1 MKPGAFMPRPASN
14 SESPG
19 NRLVATEIRL
29 MDLTPEDALRINVL
43 LAGAPKAVRI
53 DESSMTLY
61 ALSDK
66 GEAKV
71 KLNPN
76 CRDEAYLRKVRET
89 LSSQVLGSPG
99 GYPVYLKRWTRMG
112 QARDGIL
119 ESLLLLGEPEAV
131 VAVVNASG
139 ITDELARRAW
149 WVLQSAENAR
159 CMLCQAA
166 VVNGDMGPRL
176 AEFLI
181 EFLPFEEEACD
192 QIVSVRLV
200 LQGDLISPREKL
212 RLWEKGR
219 QKNAFYVGFL
229 QALPDAL
236 PQEKPAHPLWEEL
249 QSGLAGLLEEG
260 NPFARQL
267 SRLLG
272 PAGQAWLAGVEMVLG
287 KPSNQDV
294 VVELLHAI
302 AAYSAQLPM
311 VGTYLTEM
319 DTIAS
324 LADELLAGSEAA
336 GAEARRQ
343 LADVLQA
350 IPEARSR
357 VRAMLI
363 LAMVNEPLVNPVFSR
378 TDAIGTVMRK
388 KLRPVSGPIQ
398 EQIDLLKG

>member
-1 MKPGAFMPRPASN
+1 
-14 SESPG
+14 
-19 NRLVATEIRL
+19 

-43 LAGAPKAVRI
+43 LAGTPEAVRI

-61 ALSDK
+61 ALSGK
-66 GEAKV
+66 GEATV
-71 KLNPN
+71 RLNPN
-76 CRDEAYLRKVRET
+76 CRDDAYLRRVRET
-89 LSSQVLGSPG
+89 LSSQILGSPG

-112 QARDGIL
+112 QARDSIL

-139 ITDELARRAW
+139 ITNELARRAW

-159 CMLCQAA
+159 CMLRQAA
-166 VVNGDMGPRL
+166 VINGDMGPRL

-181 EFLPFEEEACD
+181 EFLPFEEEARD

-200 LQGDLISPREKL
+200 LQGELISPGEKK

-229 QALPDAL
+229 QACPDDL
-236 PQEKPAHPLWEEL
+236 PQERAAHPVRESL
-249 QSGLAGLLEEG
+249 QPRLAGLHEEG
-260 NPFARQL
+260 NPFALQL

-272 PAGQAWLAGVEMVLG
+272 PAGQAWLASVRTVLD

-302 AAYSAQLPM
+302 AAYSAHLPIA
-311 VGTYLTEM
+311 GTCLTEM

-324 LADELLAGSEAA
+324 FADALLDGVEAT
-336 GAEARRQ
+336 GAEAGRQ
-343 LADVLQA
+343 LQEVLQA
-350 IPEARSR
+350 VPEARSR
-357 VRAMLI
+357 IRAMVI

-388 KLRPVSGPIQ
+388 KLRPVTEPIQ
-398 EQIDLLKG
+398 EQIDLLTG

>member
-1 MKPGAFMPRPASN
+1 M
-14 SESPG
+14 E
-19 NRLVATEIRL
+19 
-29 MDLTPEDALRINVL
+29 LTPEDALRINVL
-43 LAGAPKAVRI
+43 LAGAPRAVRI

-71 KLNPN
+71 RLNPN
-76 CRDEAYLRKVRET
+76 CRDESYLRKVRET

-112 QARDGIL
+112 QARDTIL

-131 VAVVNASG
+131 VAVVNAGG

-159 CMLCQAA
+159 CMLRQAA
-166 VVNGDMGPRL
+166 VVSGSMGPQL
-176 AEFLI
+176 AEFLV
-181 EFLPFEEEACD
+181 EFLPFEEEARD

-200 LQGDLISPREKL
+200 LQGELISPEEKA

-219 QKNAFYVGFL
+219 HKNAFYVGFL

-236 PQEKPAHPLWEEL
+236 PEDRPAHPLRESL
-249 QSGLAGLLEEG
+249 QPGLARLLEAD

-272 PAGQAWLAGVEMVLG
+272 PAGQAWLASVETVLG

-294 VVELLHAI
+294 VVELLHAV
-302 AAYSAQLPM
+302 AAYSAHLPIA
-311 VGTYLTEM
+311 GTCIAEM
-319 DTIAS
+319 DTITA
-324 LADELLAGSEAA
+324 LVDALLDGREAA
-336 GAEARRQ
+336 GTETGEQ
-343 LADVLQA
+343 LQA
-350 IPEARSR
+350 LLQAVPEARSR

-398 EQIDLLKG
+398 EQIDVLKG

>member
-1 MKPGAFMPRPASN
+1 M
-14 SESPG
+14 E
-19 NRLVATEIRL
+19 
-29 MDLTPEDALRINVL
+29 LTPEDALRINVL
-43 LAGAPKAVRI
+43 LAGTPEAVRI

-61 ALSDK
+61 ALSAK

-71 KLNPN
+71 RLNPN
-76 CRDEAYLRKVRET
+76 CREEAYLRLVRET

-112 QARDGIL
+112 QARDSIL

-131 VAVVNASG
+131 VAVVNACG
-139 ITDELARRAW
+139 LTNELARRAW

-159 CMLCQAA
+159 CMLRQEA
-166 VVNGDMGPRL
+166 VVNGEMGPKL

-181 EFLPFEEEACD
+181 EFLPFEEELRD

-200 LQGDLISPREKL
+200 LQGELISPEEKR
-212 RLWEKGR
+212 RLWNRGR
-219 QKNAFYVGFL
+219 QKNAYYVGFL

-236 PQEKPAHPLWEEL
+236 PLEKAAHPMRERL
-249 QSGLAGLLEEG
+249 QSGLAAPLESG

-267 SRLLG
+267 CRLLDTS
-272 PAGQAWLAGVEMVLG
+272 GQAWLASVGTVLD

-302 AAYSAQLPM
+302 AAYSAHLPIA
-311 VGTYLTEM
+311 GTYHTEM

-324 LADELLAGSEAA
+324 LADELLDGDVAAAHEAGELLTEVLAA
-336 GAEARRQ
+336 
-343 LADVLQA
+343 V
-350 IPEARSR
+350 PEARAL

-363 LAMVNEPLVNPVFSR
+363 LALVNEPLVNPVFSR

-388 KLRPVSGPIQ
+388 KLRPVFEPIR
-398 EQIDLLKG
+398 EQIDILTG

>member
-1 MKPGAFMPRPASN
+1 
-14 SESPG
+14 
-19 NRLVATEIRL
+19 

-43 LAGAPKAVRI
+43 LAGAPEAVRI

-66 GEAKV
+66 REAKV

-76 CRDEAYLRKVRET
+76 CRDEGYLRKVRET

-131 VAVVNASG
+131 VAVVNAGG
-139 ITDELARRAW
+139 ITNELARRAW

-159 CMLCQAA
+159 CMLRQAA
-166 VVNGDMGPRL
+166 VVEGDMGPKL

-181 EFLPFEEEACD
+181 EFLPFEEEARD
-192 QIVSVRLV
+192 QIASVRLV
-200 LQGDLISPREKL
+200 LQGELIDSEEKT

-219 QKNAFYVGFL
+219 HRNAFYVGFL

-236 PQEKPAHPLWEEL
+236 PQTRPAHPLLESL
-249 QSGLAGLLEEG
+249 QPRLAGLLEAG
-260 NPFARQL
+260 NPFALQL
-267 SRLLG
+267 VRLLG
-272 PAGQAWLAGVEMVLG
+272 AAGQAWLESVETVLE
-287 KPSNQDV
+287 KPLNQDV

-302 AAYSAQLPM
+302 AAYSAHLPIA
-311 VGTYLTEM
+311 GTYLTEM
-319 DTIAS
+319 DTIAD
-324 LADELLAGSEAA
+324 LADSLLDGGDAAGTMTAGQLAELL
-336 GAEARRQ
+336 
-343 LADVLQA
+343 QA
-350 IPEARSR
+350 VPEARSR

-363 LAMVNEPLVNPVFSR
+363 LAMVNEPVVNPVFSR

-398 EQIDLLKG
+398 VQIDLLKG

>member
-1 MKPGAFMPRPASN
+1 
-14 SESPG
+14 
-19 NRLVATEIRL
+19 

-43 LAGAPKAVRI
+43 LAGTPEAVRI

-66 GEAKV
+66 REAKV

-76 CRDEAYLRKVRET
+76 CRDESYLRKVRET

-131 VAVVNASG
+131 VAVVNAGG
-139 ITDELARRAW
+139 ITNELARRAW

-159 CMLCQAA
+159 CMLRQAA
-166 VVNGDMGPRL
+166 VVEGDMGPKL

-181 EFLPFEEEACD
+181 EFLPFEEEAHD
-192 QIVSVRLV
+192 QIASVRLV
-200 LQGDLISPREKL
+200 LQGELIDPEEKA

-219 QKNAFYVGFL
+219 NRNAFYVGFL
-229 QALPDAL
+229 QALPDEL
-236 PQEKPAHPLWEEL
+236 PQTRPAHPLLESL
-249 QSGLAGLLEEG
+249 QPRLAGLLEAG
-260 NPFARQL
+260 NAFARQL
-267 SRLLG
+267 ARLLG
-272 PAGQAWLAGVEMVLG
+272 PAGQAWLASVETVLD
-287 KPSNQDV
+287 KPLNQDV

-302 AAYSAQLPM
+302 AAYSAHLPIA
-311 VGTYLTEM
+311 GTYLTEM
-319 DTIAS
+319 DTIAA
-324 LADELLAGSEAA
+324 LADSLLDGGDAA
-336 GAEARRQ
+336 GAGTAGQ
-343 LADVLQA
+343 LAELLQA
-350 IPEARSR
+350 VPEARSR

-398 EQIDLLKG
+398 KQIDLLKG

>member
-1 MKPGAFMPRPASN
+1 M
-14 SESPG
+14 E
-19 NRLVATEIRL
+19 
-29 MDLTPEDALRINVL
+29 LTPEDALRINVL
-43 LAGAPKAVRI
+43 LAGTPEAVRI

-61 ALSDK
+61 ALSEK

-71 KLNPN
+71 RLNPN
-76 CRDEAYLRKVRET
+76 CRDEGYLRRVRET

-139 ITDELARRAW
+139 ITNELARRAW
-149 WVLQSAENAR
+149 WVQQSAENAR
-159 CMLCQAA
+159 CMLRQPA
-166 VVNGDMGPRL
+166 VVGGDMGPEL

-181 EFLPFEEEACD
+181 EFLPFEEEARD

-200 LQGDLISPREKL
+200 LQGDLISPGEKT
-212 RLWEKGR
+212 RLWQKGR
-219 QKNAFYVGFL
+219 QKNAYYVGFL

-236 PQEKPAHPLWEEL
+236 PQERPAHPLWESL
-249 QSGLAGLLEEG
+249 QPGLAGQLEAG

-267 SRLLG
+267 SRMLG
-272 PAGQAWLAGVEMVLG
+272 PAGQAWLAGVAMVLE

-302 AAYSAQLPM
+302 GAYSAHLPIA
-311 VGTYLTEM
+311 GACITDM
-319 DTIAS
+319 DTIVI
-324 LADELLAGSEAA
+324 LVDELLDQGEAA
-336 GAEARRQ
+336 GTEAGRQ
-343 LADVLQA
+343 LAGLLQA
-350 IPEARSR
+350 VPEARSR
-357 VRAMLI
+357 VRAMLM
-363 LAMVNEPLVNPVFSR
+363 LAMVDEPLVNPVFSR

-388 KLRPVSGPIQ
+388 KLRPLFGPIL
-398 EQIDLLKG
+398 EQIDILTG